1 MYKWIHS
8 SSNPHYS
15 RVNLYTHMPHF
26 LYPFIRAQ
34 TLKMFPFL
42 AYYESCCSEHA
53 VNLFGILISSPLDL
67 HPEVK
72 LLDRRIVAV

>member
-1 MYKWIHS
+1 MDRLQFKPTLFKGQLVHTHATFSLSLHS
-8 SSNPHYS
+8 
-15 RVNLYTHMPHF
+15 
-26 LYPFIRAQ
+26 AQ

-53 VNLFGILISSPLDL
+53 VNLFRILISTPLDL